1 MPCPVLGEF
10 RVMTSGLELLRGG
23 CDVCRLWSCGSCWD
37 ALVKCAVLW
46 PDMWHTF
53 QPVWTQ
59 YLHVSSVDSPACVQC
74 ARNGLALLG
83 WKPLSSWESPVPEAA
98 GEWFQLWEHWWACV
112 SWFLCDSWLIPHPI
126 AEDSWLVSWL
136 ASGLHFGT
144 SGTALPVSATVC
156 GKMRM
161 LERNRIPVLCSSLKR
176 CCTCRTFV
184 SAALD
189 ICVVTFK

>member
-1 MPCPVLGEF
+1 MPCPVPGEF

-23 CDVCRLWSCGSCWD
+23 CDVCSLWSCGSCWD

-112 SWFLCDSWLIPHPI
+112 SWFLADSSPNSRGLLACLMAGKWVALWNKWNCSPCLSNCLWQN
-126 AEDSWLVSWL
+126 EDVGEEQNSCTMLFLKEVLHVQNLCFSCSWY
-136 ASGLHFGT
+136 
-144 SGTALPVSATVC
+144 
-156 GKMRM
+156 
-161 LERNRIPVLCSSLKR
+161 LCSDL
-176 CCTCRTFV
+176 
-184 SAALD
+184 
-189 ICVVTFK
+189 